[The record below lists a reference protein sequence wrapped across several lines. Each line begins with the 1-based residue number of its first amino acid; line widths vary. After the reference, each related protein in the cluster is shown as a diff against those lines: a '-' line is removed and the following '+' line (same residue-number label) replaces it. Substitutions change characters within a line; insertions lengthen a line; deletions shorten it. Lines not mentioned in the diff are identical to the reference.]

1 MAEADADDRRPWWG
15 VFASRPRLLGALLLG
30 TTAGLGLAKFVPGL
44 PGVTDGVLGWDVLCA
59 AFMLS
64 VSAAFIDHSPDDIRA
79 RAERED
85 EGRGLILTLV
95 LIAATAS
102 IAAIAAELSF
112 AKGEHGW
119 LKIGHIALAF
129 GTVAASWLMM
139 QLVFALHYAHEYYDE
154 NPDCGG
160 RDMKGLAF
168 PGGESPDYWDFIHFA
183 VVIGVACATADV
195 EFTSKQ
201 LRRIGTVHS
210 LVSFAFNTIIV
221 ALTINLLA
229 GLF

>member
-1 MAEADADDRRPWWG
+1 MAKARRPWWTI
-15 VFASRPRLLGALLLG
+15 FASRPRLLGALLSG
-30 TTAGLGLAKFVPGL
+30 AVAGLGISKLIPSMPTA
-44 PGVTDGVLGWDVLCA
+44 TAAIIGWDVLCV

-64 VSAAFIDHSPDDIRA
+64 VTAAMIGHSPDDIRA

-95 LIAATAS
+95 LIAAAAS
-102 IAAIAAELSF
+102 VAAIGAQLSL

-119 LKIGHIALAF
+119 LRAGHIALAF
-129 GTVAASWLMM
+129 STVAASWLMV
-139 QLVFALHYAHEYYDE
+139 QLVFALHYAHEYYDVE
-154 NPDCGG
+154 AG
-160 RDMKGLAF
+160 RDARGLDF
-168 PGGESPDYWDFIHFA
+168 PGGVAPDYWDFLHFSI
-183 VVIGVACATADV
+183 VIGVAAATADV
-195 EFTSKQ
+195 DFTSKE

-210 LVSFAFNTIIV
+210 LVAFAFNTMIV

>member
-1 MAEADADDRRPWWG
+1 MAEARATDRRPWWG
-15 VFASRPRLLGALLLG
+15 VFAARPRLMGALLLG
-30 TTAGLGLAKFVPGL
+30 AVVGLGLAQVDPAL
-44 PGVTDGVLGWDVLCA
+44 PWVTDVVVGWDVLCA
-59 AFMLS
+59 GFMLS
-64 VSAAFIDHSPDDIRA
+64 VTAALLGHGPDDIRA

-85 EGRGLILTLV
+85 EGRGLILGLV

-102 IAAIAAELSF
+102 IAAIAAELSL
-112 AKGEHGW
+112 AKAVHGW
-119 LKIGHIALAF
+119 LRIGHVALAF
-129 GTVAASWLMM
+129 GTVAASWLMV

-154 NPDCGG
+154 NPQGG
-160 RDMKGLAF
+160 GGDMKGLDF
-168 PGGESPDYWDFIHFA
+168 PGGVVPDYWDFVHFA

-195 EFTSKQ
+195 DFTSRA

-210 LVSFAFNTIIV
+210 LVAFFFNTMIV

>member
-1 MAEADADDRRPWWG
+1 MAEAGVSGRRPWWTI
-15 VFASRPRLLGALLLG
+15 FSSRPRLLGALLFG
-30 TTAGLGLAKFVPGL
+30 TVIGLALSRFLTSL
-44 PGVTDGVLGWDVLCA
+44 PWITDVVVGWDALCV

-64 VSAAFIDHSPDDIRA
+64 VTAALIGHSPDDIRA

-102 IAAIAAELSF
+102 IVAIAAELSL
-112 AKGEHGW
+112 AKAEHG
-119 LKIGHIALAF
+119 IYRVGHVALAF
-129 GTVAASWLMM
+129 GTVAASWLMV

-154 NPDCGG
+154 NPDADE
-160 RDMKGLAF
+160 RDMRGLDF
-168 PGGESPDYWDFIHFA
+168 PGGELPDYWDFVHFA

-195 EFTSKQ
+195 DFTSKA

-210 LVSFAFNTIIV
+210 LVAFAFNTMIV